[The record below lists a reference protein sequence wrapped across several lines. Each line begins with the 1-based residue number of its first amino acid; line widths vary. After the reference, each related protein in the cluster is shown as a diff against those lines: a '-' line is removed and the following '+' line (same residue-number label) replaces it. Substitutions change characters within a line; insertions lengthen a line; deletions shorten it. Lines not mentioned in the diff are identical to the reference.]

1 MLLRC
6 EGLSKRFGGIVA
18 VNNLSF
24 DLKENEI
31 LGIIGPNGAGKTTVL
46 NLISGFYKPS
56 SGTIFF
62 NGRRVDG
69 LPPNIIARLGIARTF
84 QIPRPFKNLTVFQNL
99 LIAGINCGN
108 FGSRS
113 SAEKEVE
120 KVLHMVGLED
130 KRNWP
135 AGNLTSAELRRL
147 ELGRALCTKPRLLLA
162 DEVAAGL
169 REHEIPEMLSV
180 FKMLKDMGLSI
191 IVVEHV
197 MPFLMKIAERVIVMH
212 LGEKLAEGTPEEVS
226 KDTRVVEIYLGR
238 RGA

>member
-56 SGTIFF
+56 SGTILF

-69 LPPNIIARLGIARTF
+69 LSPNIIARLGIARTF

-99 LIAGINCGN
+99 LIA
-108 FGSRS
+108 
-113 SAEKEVE
+113 A
-120 KVLHMVGLED
+120 
-130 KRNWP
+130 
-135 AGNLTSAELRRL
+135 
-147 ELGRALCTKPRLLLA
+147 
-162 DEVAAGL
+162 
-169 REHEIPEMLSV
+169 
-180 FKMLKDMGLSI
+180 
-191 IVVEHV
+191 
-197 MPFLMKIAERVIVMH
+197 
-212 LGEKLAEGTPEEVS
+212 
-226 KDTRVVEIYLGR
+226 
-238 RGA
+238 

>member
-6 EGLSKRFGGIVA
+6 ERLTKRFGGIVA
-18 VNNLSF
+18 VNNFSF
-24 DLKENEI
+24 ELKEGEI

-56 SGTIFF
+56 SGIILF
-62 NGRRVDG
+62 NGRRIDG
-69 LPPNIIARLGIARTF
+69 LPSNIIARLGIARTF
-84 QIPRPFKNLTVFQNL
+84 QIPRPFKSLTVFQNL
-99 LIAGINCGN
+99 LISAINSGKFKN
-108 FGSRS
+108 RS

-120 KVLHMVGLED
+120 KILNITGLEKKMD
-130 KRNWP
+130 WL

-147 ELGRALCTKPRLLLA
+147 ELGRALCMRPMLLLS

-169 REHEIPEMLSV
+169 REHEIPEMLSI

-226 KDTRVVEIYLGR
+226 KDAKVVEVYLGR
-238 RGA
+238 RGG